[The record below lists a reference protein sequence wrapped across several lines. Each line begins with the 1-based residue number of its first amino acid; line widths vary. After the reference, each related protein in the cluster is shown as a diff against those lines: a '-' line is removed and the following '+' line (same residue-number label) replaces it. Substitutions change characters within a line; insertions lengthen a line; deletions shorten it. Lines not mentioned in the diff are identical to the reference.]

1 MNITITFD
9 LTLLAIVG
17 ANLLGILLYFGL
29 MKLRARRL
37 DRARERIVASVS
49 AYFARTGVSVRAEAI
64 SPPGTERFIVVA
76 DTEPLKRLRHS
87 HIVEMV
93 LIDEVKRATGL
104 TVDRV
109 FWRFPLA
116 PREGASIEAPN
127 AAGVAPRI
135 AAIDPYLAQGL
146 ARLRTPEGVEVH
158 EDSWGHFEE
167 ALHQRET
174 RPQAADDG
182 DAGPPA

>member
-1 MNITITFD
+1 MNITVTFD

-17 ANLLGILLYFGL
+17 ANLLGIFIYVGL
-29 MKLRARRL
+29 MKLRAHRL
-37 DRARERIVASVS
+37 QQARERIVTTVS

-64 SPPGTERFIVVA
+64 SPPGTERFIVIA

-93 LIDEVKRATGL
+93 LIDEVKSATGL

-116 PREGASIEAPN
+116 AREGASIEAPN
-127 AAGVAPRI
+127 VAGEAPRL

-146 ARLRTPEGVEVH
+146 ARLRTPEGVEVR

-167 ALHQRET
+167 ALHQREK
-174 RPQAADDG
+174 RPEATDEGEAA
-182 DAGPPA
+182 PPA